1 VFHACSDGDDFNAK
15 VSRDKNQDLFR
26 GAGVGKS
33 TCPFDIHTIAKYL
46 CTTSVIATCR
56 DPRNKDSYFRVAVLT
71 PSCKAPMIP
80 STEDPMKLKVVIES
94 SEEGG
99 FTVYVPSLPGCV
111 SEGETE
117 QEAMQN
123 IREAI
128 ELYLEPVDDDLAG
141 IGKDVREIVL

>member
-1 VFHACSDGDDFNAK
+1 
-15 VSRDKNQDLFR
+15 
-26 GAGVGKS
+26 
-33 TCPFDIHTIAKYL
+33 
-46 CTTSVIATCR
+46 
-56 DPRNKDSYFRVAVLT
+56 
-71 PSCKAPMIP
+71 MIP